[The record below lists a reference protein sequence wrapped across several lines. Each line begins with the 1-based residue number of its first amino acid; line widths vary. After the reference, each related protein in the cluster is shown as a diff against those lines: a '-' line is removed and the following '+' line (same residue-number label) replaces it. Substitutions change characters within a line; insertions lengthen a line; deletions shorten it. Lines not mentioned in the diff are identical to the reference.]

1 MHRYNNSVKIN
12 LKKFT
17 TTALG
22 QKKLPLTFKQKK
34 KCIKRLTNF
43 TSNWDELSK
52 KRITKLFQ
60 QYFLK
65 VRPVREKIVNFTLKN
80 LLTYL
85 HLFNIL
91 CKFKSY
97 IIYTHAQTTQLCW
110 ILSRWIREHFYVNKL
125 QPVCVG
131 DWLLYTKTNYY
142 RGGGGASHLT
152 LHCIMMPAKTAVS
165 HRLRRFATS
174 DVCTSAT
181 EIPYL
186 WRKFCP
192 ESGSLIGRRS
202 N

>member
-12 LKKFT
+12 LKNSQLPPWGK
-17 TTALG
+17 
-22 QKKLPLTFKQKK
+22 KKLPPTFKQKK

-65 VRPVREKIVNFTLKN
+65 VRPSGKIVNFTLKN

-142 RGGGGASHLT
+142 QGGGGGASHLT
-152 LHCIMMPAKTAVS
+152 LHCIIRLLYNDAMRKQSSLNAWDVS
-165 HRLRRFATS
+165 PQATS
-174 DVCTSAT
+174 A
-181 EIPYL
+181 PQPQ
-186 WRKFCP
+186 KFYIL
-192 ESGSLIGRRS
+192 SGIRS
-202 N
+202 SDWST

>member
-1 MHRYNNSVKIN
+1 MRKKVFDMHRYNNSVKIN
-12 LKKFT
+12 LKNSQ
-17 TTALG
+17 LPPWG
-22 QKKLPLTFKQKK
+22 WKKLPLTFKQKK

-65 VRPVREKIVNFTLKN
+65 VRPSGKIVNFTLKN

-142 RGGGGASHLT
+142 QGGRGVLV
-152 LHCIMMPAKTAVS
+152 I
-165 HRLRRFATS
+165 
-174 DVCTSAT
+174 
-181 EIPYL
+181 
-186 WRKFCP
+186 
-192 ESGSLIGRRS
+192 
-202 N
+202 

>member
-1 MHRYNNSVKIN
+1 M
-12 LKKFT
+12 
-17 TTALG
+17 G

-142 RGGGGASHLT
+142 QGGGGGASHLT
-152 LHCIMMPAKTAVS
+152 LNCIIRLLSNDAMRKQSSLTAWDVS
-165 HRLRRFATS
+165 PQATS
-174 DVCTSAT
+174 APQTQ
-181 EIPYL
+181 
-186 WRKFCP
+186 KFYIL
-192 ESGSLIGRRS
+192 SGIRS
-202 N
+202 SDWST

>member
-1 MHRYNNSVKIN
+1 MHIKAYQFYLYLRRT
-12 LKKFT
+12 LKETYYKTISTIF
-17 TTALG
+17 
-22 QKKLPLTFKQKK
+22 
-34 KCIKRLTNF
+34 
-43 TSNWDELSK
+43 SK
-52 KRITKLFQ
+52 SKARTC
-60 QYFLK
+60 
-65 VRPVREKIVNFTLKN
+65 KIVNFTLKN

-165 HRLRRFATS
+165 HRLRGFATS

-181 EIPYL
+181 EILYSVRNQEL
-186 WRKFCP
+186 WLVDVVIKLF
-192 ESGSLIGRRS
+192 
-202 N
+202 